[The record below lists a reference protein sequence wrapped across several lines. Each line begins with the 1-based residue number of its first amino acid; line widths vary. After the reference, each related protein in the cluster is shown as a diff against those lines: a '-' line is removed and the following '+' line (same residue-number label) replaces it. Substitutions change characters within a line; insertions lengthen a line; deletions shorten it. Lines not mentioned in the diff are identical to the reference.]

1 MHVLYRHHLCIHKI
15 DTTWV
20 FYFYMY
26 NFYPFLTWTY
36 EFIMRDST
44 DSAVLY
50 RCRTG
55 AYWDTCDDIIASHS
69 QPFSKPFHVTITVQ
83 WIVQQIS
90 VYIKKG
96 INQKLEGKLSLE
108 LP

>member
-1 MHVLYRHHLCIHKI
+1 
-15 DTTWV
+15 
-20 FYFYMY
+20 MY

>member
-1 MHVLYRHHLCIHKI
+1 MLALHRHHLYIIHNI
-15 DTTWV
+15 HTRWA
-20 FYFYMY
+20 FYFYMN

-50 RCRTG
+50 SCRTG

-69 QPFSKPFHVTITVQ
+69 QPFSKPLHVTITVQ

-90 VYIKKG
+90 VYRKEEMIPKMNG
-96 INQKLEGKLSLE
+96 IIF
-108 LP
+108 